1 MKVSVIIP
9 SRLAAQDPTAP
20 ESPLYVERAIDVVRK
35 QTLWALGHTFECVIG
50 VDPGAGEK
58 ARERLKDSAVVA
70 EANKRNQSAALN
82 AALRKASGDVI
93 ACLEDDDQWSPEFL
107 HIATSM
113 LTRFDFVSSTQ
124 LLIDPFGKVIKILDF
139 PTPSG
144 WVMPRSTYE
153 RVGGFNEDYRWHIDN
168 DYLGRV
174 VELGLRRAH
183 LVEATGP
190 IDPVAVGE
198 SRPCLMQVLNYCGEG
213 VELVR
218 HNSPWPLVARMEHP
232 GSGMDQI
239 ETNDAL
245 WEESR
250 REYKRLEERF
260 GSVPW

>member
-9 SRLAAQDPTAP
+9 SRLAAQDPSAP

-35 QTLWALGHTFECVIG
+35 QTLWSLGHTFECVVG
-50 VDPGAGEK
+50 VDPGEGDK
-58 ARERLKDSAVVA
+58 ARARLRDSAIIA
-70 EANKRNQSAALN
+70 EGTRRLQSAALN
-82 AALRKASGDVI
+82 AALRAATGDVI
-93 ACLEDDDQWSPEFL
+93 AFLEDDDQWSPEFL
-107 HIATSM
+107 HVATSM
-113 LTRFDFVSSTQ
+113 FKRFDFVSSTQ

-144 WVMPRSTYE
+144 WVMPRATYE
-153 RVGGFNEDYRWHIDN
+153 RVGGFNEEYRWHIDN

-183 LVEATGP
+183 LVEATAP
-190 IDPVAVGE
+190 IDPQAV
-198 SRPCLMQVLNYCGEG
+198 SDARPRLRQVTKFCGDG

-232 GSGMDQI
+232 GSGMDKI
-239 ETNDAL
+239 DTDDATFQ
-245 WEESR
+245 ESQ
-250 REYKRLEERF
+250 REYQRLEQRF